1 MAAYISFQPTDFYTN
16 TLYSGNAT
24 TDTAINLGLEPAL
37 TWVKATNDTDGWW
50 QGDVI
55 SGPTKDLRSSN
66 TSQQYT
72 SNYGTAYTSTGFTLS
87 DGTQNQASTD
97 YITYSWKGGTTTGLS
112 GGDITPSAY
121 SFNTT
126 SGFGLY
132 QYSGNNTSTQTI
144 PHGLGVAPEFMIF
157 KRTDSTG
164 SWVVYHK
171 SVGDEKCMFLE
182 SNAVPD
188 DSSTYF
194 QDTTPTSTYITI
206 GNGGDL
212 NSSGSTNVCYAFAP
226 KKGFSAFGS
235 YTGTG
240 DASISPFIYTGFRP
254 AYTMIKQSSGSGTY
268 GWYILDSKRA
278 GYNPD
283 NEDLLANTTGVEDTT
298 NNFWDL
304 CSNGFKIK
312 TAGGNVN
319 TSGSV
324 YTYVAFAEFPI
335 VSSND
340 VPVVAR

>member
-1 MAAYISFQPTDFYTN
+1 MAAYIGFQPTDFYTN

-66 TSQQYT
+66 TAAQAT

-126 SGFGLY
+126 CGVGIY
-132 QYSGNNTSTQTI
+132 QYAGNNTSTQTI

-171 SVGDEKCMFLE
+171 SVGNDKALFLE
-182 SNAVPD
+182 STADAD
-188 DSSTYF
+188 DSTSYF

-226 KKGFSAFGS
+226 KKGF
-235 YTGTG
+235 
-240 DASISPFIYTGFRP
+240 
-254 AYTMIKQSSGSGTY
+254 
-268 GWYILDSKRA
+268 
-278 GYNPD
+278 
-283 NEDLLANTTGVEDTT
+283 
-298 NNFWDL
+298 
-304 CSNGFKIK
+304 
-312 TAGGNVN
+312 
-319 TSGSV
+319 
-324 YTYVAFAEFPI
+324 
-335 VSSND
+335 
-340 VPVVAR
+340 